1 MELTS
6 PTKTILQYTRIQIP
20 PHMMNSD
27 IEDNMNIVLQHIHS
41 INSRGASVCNNRK

>member
-6 PTKTILQYTRIQIP
+6 LELISPSKNIIQYTRIQIP

-27 IEDNMNIVLQHIHS
+27 IEDNMNIVE
-41 INSRGASVCNNRK
+41 R